1 MNWLR
6 GALETAGGWLDGIT
20 GISPRSNYSFSSGA
34 SSLIS
39 VGSAI
44 SDSFIGD
51 IARDVTKTAV
61 TNTALDAMGYGGSS
75 SSGLPPLPQ
84 FRGNT
89 SSRVNP
95 GLGRAGKVKPYVG
108 VNSPRQR
115 AAWNQLSR
123 STNRP
128 IQATLAAIRPTTPRR
143 GMTKTLKEA
152 KIG

>member
-1 MNWLR
+1 MNWLK

-39 VGSAI
+39 LGGAI

-61 TNTALDAMGYGGSS
+61 TNTALDAMGVGSS
-75 SSGLPPLPQ
+75 SSGLPALPQ

-89 SSRVNP
+89 SSSINP
-95 GLGRAGKVKPYVG
+95 SLGKAGKVKPYVG

-115 AAWNQLSR
+115 AAWDQLSR
-123 STNRP
+123 STNKP
-128 IQATLAAIRPTTPRR
+128 IQATMAAIRPTTVRR
-143 GMTKTLKEA
+143 GMTKSLKEA
-152 KIG
+152 TIG